1 MQFEHFR
8 DVDVEEVS
16 TIQEIP
22 PTNRPDLGGGTRHKD
37 PNAVAVEAVPSL
49 GGPVTAGAQPVLASR
64 TNPTGGHIGKSLTY
78 GRNAETIRT
87 ATAIGR
93 KRGPSLSRRIGQT
106 GNVFQHEHAKDW
118 NPAAPAYGRYWI
130 DTPERR
136 KRRTVALGICPSR
149 STAKRKLREH
159 IEREGINGKEAFATN
174 TAPAT
179 TFRVQATTWVASLAT
194 RRRKPVKPA
203 TIHGWQQ
210 ALNKWLFPSLGA
222 MPLSDVGNAAL
233 KGLIEKMASAGLSAQ
248 SIVNYT
254 KVVKLVVAS
263 AVDAEGEQI
272 HPRKWNHNFVGMPI
286 LNREEQHRPTVTE
299 AEVGEILATANKRYR
314 VLFALL
320 AGTGL
325 RIGEALGLKVEDV
338 SEDCSVLH
346 VKRSI
351 WGGQEQVPKTPSALR
366 VVDIADPLA
375 KLLRGHL
382 TGKSG
387 YLFAAKS
394 GRPLQ
399 QRNVLR
405 ALHAT
410 SKKVGFHAFRRFRA
424 ETLRRAR
431 VPEDLTKLWLGHSK
445 QTVTDF
451 YAGGLQKDEAWRR
464 EWCERAGL
472 GFSLAGLLGLQNV
485 VQIDSATAA

>member
-1 MQFEHFR
+1 MGTVHI
-8 DVDVEEVS
+8 S
-16 TIQEIP
+16 TAL
-22 PTNRPDLGGGTRHKD
+22 T
-37 PNAVAVEAVPSL
+37 ASL
-49 GGPVTAGAQPVLASR
+49 GAVLTVAAFSLAS
-64 TNPTGGHIGKSLTY
+64 TQAKPDIPAITVESLAPMV
-78 GRNAETIRT
+78 AEPLPAGLQWSMPLTCGQFAESICSATATIR
-87 ATAIGR
+87 R

-106 GNVFQHEHAKDW
+106 GNVFQHCKSW
-118 NPAAPAYGRYWI
+118 NPTAPTYGRYWI
-130 DTPERR
+130 DVPGCNER
-136 KRRTVALGICPSR
+136 KRQTITLGICPSR
-149 STAKRKLREH
+149 SIARRKLREH
-159 IEREGINGKEAFATN
+159 IEREGVNSKEAFTTN
-174 TAPAT
+174 TTPAT
-179 TFRVQATTWVASLAT
+179 TLRAQAVKWIASLAT

-210 ALNKWLFPSLGA
+210 ALNKWLFPNLGD

-254 KVVKLVVAS
+254 KVVKMVVAS
-263 AVDAEGEQI
+263 AVNAEGEQVY
-272 HPRKWNHNFVGMPI
+272 PRKWNHNFIGMPM
-286 LNREEQHRPTVTE
+286 LKREEQHRPTVTE
-299 AEVGEILATANKRYR
+299 AEVGEILATANKRFG

-325 RIGEALGLKVEDV
+325 RIGEALGLKIEDL
-338 SEDCSVLH
+338 SEDCSVLY

-351 WGGQEQVPKTPSALR
+351 WGGQEQAPKTPNALR
-366 VVDIADPLA
+366 VVDIAEPLA
-375 KLLRGHL
+375 KLLCEYVA
-382 TGKSG
+382 GKSE

-410 SKKVGFHAFRRFRA
+410 DKKVGLHAFRRFRT

-464 EWCERAGL
+464 EWCDRAGL
-472 GFSLAGLLGLQNV
+472 GFSLVGLLGLQNV